1 MNKRAT
7 GTIFLSLGLIIII
20 EQQSLRFIVVTAMT
34 FHSNGM
40 SNTAIQERLTWT
52 LTPYNLA
59 IPIIFV
65 IIGIGYLL
73 WSELNKE

>member
-7 GTIFLSLGLIIII
+7 GTIFLSLGLLLIIG
-20 EQQSLRFIVVTAMT
+20 QQSLRFLVASAMT
-34 FHSNGM
+34 FHISGM
-40 SNTAIQERLTWT
+40 SNTAIQEMLTWT
-52 LTPYNLA
+52 PTPYNLV
-59 IPIIFV
+59 IPIIFL